1 MSCCCSVVSDI
12 LRSHGVKH
20 TRLPCPSLSHKS
32 LLKLMSLELVISS
45 NHLILCHPLLFSPS
59 LFPSVRIFSSERVS
73 SLHQVAK
80 VLEFQLQ
87 HQSFLWIFRVDF
99 LKDWLVWFPCC
110 PRDSQESSPAPRFKG
125 INSSGSAFFIVQLS
139 HPYMTIGEAIAL
151 TVWHLWA
158 K

>member
-1 MSCCCSVVSDI
+1 MNQHVLKQLIVSVLFFGIIFALYILLLLSCSVTSDS
-12 LRSHGVKH
+12 LQPHGLQH

-80 VLEFQLQ
+80 VLEFQL
-87 HQSFLWIFRVDF
+87 
-99 LKDWLVWFPCC
+99 
-110 PRDSQESSPAPRFKG
+110 
-125 INSSGSAFFIVQLS
+125 
-139 HPYMTIGEAIAL
+139 
-151 TVWHLWA
+151 
-158 K
+158 